1 VTIEMRADL
10 WGAGEHVATEE
21 HVLRMSLYFT
31 HELAALLELTG
42 FSGVTLRA
50 DYTDEEPGPDT
61 DFVVF
66 IAKKPG

>member
-1 VTIEMRADL
+1 
-10 WGAGEHVATEE
+10 VATEE

-66 IAKKPG
+66 IAKKPA